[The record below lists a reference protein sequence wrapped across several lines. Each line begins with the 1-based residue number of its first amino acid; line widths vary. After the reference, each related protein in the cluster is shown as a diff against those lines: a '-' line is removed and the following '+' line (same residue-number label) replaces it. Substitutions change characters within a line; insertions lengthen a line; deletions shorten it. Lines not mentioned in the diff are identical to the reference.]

1 MTQFQ
6 GSSKVENMISNI
18 LDNGFLTTNRYVAEF
33 LLPKAL
39 VGDSASIPNLMIR
52 CSNVTVPGRNISTI
66 GYRIYGP
73 TRQMPYEILYNGEIN
88 LTYIL
93 SRDMGERGFF
103 EKWMNAVLNNQ
114 DYKVGFYDNY
124 VGALAIHVLDRS
136 DQVAYT
142 SLVEEVYPK
151 TVGDLSLANDRENE
165 YLTQEV
171 TLCFR
176 KYTSQFFVRQFPENP
191 GGDPSQQPFG
201 GKISKN
207 NGDGLGIAS
216 FFRGAREGAQGIFS
230 GIGNIFTPKSS

>member
-6 GSSKVENMISNI
+6 GSSKIENMISNI

-33 LLPKAL
+33 QLPKAL
-39 VGDSASIPNLMIR
+39 AGDYSKVPNLMIR
-52 CSNVTVPGRNISTI
+52 CSNVTVPGRNISTV

-103 EKWMNAVLNNQ
+103 EKWMGVVLNNN
-114 DYKVGFYDNY
+114 DYKVGYYDNY
-124 VGALAIHVLDRS
+124 VGNLAIHVLDRS
-136 DQVAYT
+136 DQLAYT
-142 SLVEEVYPK
+142 SLVEEVFPK
-151 TVGDLSLANDRENE
+151 TIGELSLANDRENE

-176 KYTSQFFVRQFPENP
+176 KYTSQFFVRQFPEYN
-191 GGDPSQQPFG
+191 GGDIPSNSA
-201 GKISKN
+201 KISKN
-207 NGDGLGIAS
+207 NGDGLGIGS
-216 FFRGAREGAQGIFS
+216 FFGGIRQGAKDVFA
-230 GIGNIFTPKSS
+230 GIGNVFTPKQS